1 MGGIFMAKAKENK
14 NEVVEETTVENT
26 ETVVEVV
33 EETKEPE
40 VSIADIVKD
49 EIAKQAKEKEA
60 KDAEEARRAKLTE
73 QERKAEDLT
82 KKEKELNAKILM
94 AELKAASA
102 ESNLNFDTVA
112 GLINADLVTASANI
126 EEAVKAEVKKIKD
139 FAEAYAADIVK
150 AKDAEIAALQK
161 QIKNNAL
168 RSPVPEGLKNKV
180 EKPKARNVQ
189 EYLSNMLTGK

>member
-1 MGGIFMAKAKENK
+1 MAKAKENK

-40 VSIADIVKD
+40 ISIADIVKD

-189 EYLSNMLTGK
+189 EYLENIITGRK